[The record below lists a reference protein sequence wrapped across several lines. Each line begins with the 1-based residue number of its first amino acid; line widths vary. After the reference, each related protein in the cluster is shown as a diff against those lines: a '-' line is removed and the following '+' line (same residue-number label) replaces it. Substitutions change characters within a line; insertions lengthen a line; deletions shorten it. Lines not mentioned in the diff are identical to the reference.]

1 MSTAHRRT
9 TWLITGTSRG
19 IGYEI
24 VRQLVQSS
32 ANVVIAACRNPD
44 KAVDLHALKDT
55 VATGNLHIVT
65 IDVSDFEAVRGFS
78 KQLEPILGDTG
89 LDYLINNAGISTE
102 DTGFT
107 VDPEAFLHVFRTNV
121 AGPALLSQICL
132 PFLKRSSRKVILNV
146 SSFGGSHVQHF
157 GNAYASYAMTKSAL
171 NMLTVK
177 QKVEH
182 PDMIMIAMC
191 PGWVKTEMGGEG
203 ALIEPEESVQGILK
217 LITSAT
223 SKDSG
228 RYLRYNGEEI
238 PW

>member
-1 MSTAHRRT
+1 MSMAHHRT

-19 IGYEI
+19 IGLEI

-32 ANVVIAACRNPD
+32 DNIVIAACRNPD

-55 VATGNLHIVT
+55 AAGNLHIVAV
-65 IDVSDFEAVRGFS
+65 DVSDFEAIRALP
-78 KQLEPILGDTG
+78 KQLEPILGESG
-89 LDYLINNAGISTE
+89 LAYLINNAGISTE
-102 DTGFT
+102 DTGFS
-107 VDPEAFLHVFRTNV
+107 VDPEAFLRVFRTNV
-121 AGPALLSQICL
+121 AGPALLSQVCL
-132 PFLKRSSRKVILNV
+132 PLLKKSSRKVILNV

-182 PDMIMIAMC
+182 PDMIIITMC
-191 PGWVKTEMGGEG
+191 PGWVKTEMGGPG
-203 ALIEPEESVQGILK
+203 ALIDPEESAQGILK

-223 SKDSG
+223 VKDSG
-228 RYLRYNGEEI
+228 RYLRYNGEELL
-238 PW
+238 W